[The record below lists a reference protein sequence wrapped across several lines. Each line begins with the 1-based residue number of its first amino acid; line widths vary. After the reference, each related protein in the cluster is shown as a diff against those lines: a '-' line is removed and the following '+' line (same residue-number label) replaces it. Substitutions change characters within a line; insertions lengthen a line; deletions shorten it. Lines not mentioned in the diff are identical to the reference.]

1 MWVRLNGSIDRSIER
16 QASVGSLFGPSATP
30 AAADAAREAPSSS
43 VHFQYRRSID
53 AILDSCTD
61 CMREGHIL
69 GAARCHAAP
78 SFGIGTAPQTE
89 QMRSLSISTVHKSS

>member
-1 MWVRLNGSIDRSIER
+1 MGATKRVDRSIDRE
-16 QASVGSLFGPSATP
+16 ASVGSLFGPSATP
-30 AAADAAREAPSSS
+30 AAAAADAAREAPSSS

-69 GAARCHAAP
+69 GAVRCHAAP
-78 SFGIGTAPQTE
+78 SFGIGTVPQTQ
-89 QMRSLSISTVHKSS
+89 QMRSLNLNCPQI